1 MSDSPLLE
9 SLELVDVIE
18 SNDQTTDNDEMVQLW
33 ALPEAAFHKAT
44 SSVQP
49 NVGTFDSTGTR
60 PYSGAKALIWFFRA
74 FPEIF
79 EQCDIIELG
88 AGIGACGLLLAQQQ
102 RQQRQQK
109 KGKIVITDGEPVAV
123 EISKRNKK
131 FLSETEHS
139 NRDDF
144 SSLVTCC
151 PLRWSENAEEVREQ
165 LASYSENNTLKF
177 KHVLGSDLLYYK
189 TDPKALIATAV
200 HLLDDKGPEDGA
212 IFLPAL
218 IRCETLG
225 QEVVDLAHE
234 YELEVDTLKIKKF
247 VPKQYLE
254 SIPGWYNLDF
264 LILTRKGK
272 PLQRELN
279 EAMTKAKKCP
289 FDPDASSSDEES
301 SDED

>member
-1 MSDSPLLE
+1 MLDSPLLDN
-9 SLELVDVIE
+9 LELVDVIE
-18 SNDQTTDNDEMVQLW
+18 SNDQTDHGEMIQLW
-33 ALPEAAFHKAT
+33 ALPEVAFHKAT
-44 SSVQP
+44 SSTQP
-49 NVGTFDSTGTR
+49 NSESFDGTGTR

-79 EQCDIIELG
+79 EHCDIIELG

-102 RQQRQQK
+102 QPK

-123 EISKRNKK
+123 EISKRNQK
-131 FLSETEHS
+131 LVSEKEHS
-139 NRDDF
+139 TNDDF
-144 SSLVTCC
+144 SSFVTCC
-151 PLRWSENAEEVREQ
+151 PLRWSENAEEIKEQ
-165 LASYSENNTLKF
+165 LAALSENNTFKF

-200 HLLDDKGPEDGA
+200 HLLDDTGPEDGA

-225 QEVVDLAHE
+225 QEIVDLAHE
-234 YELEVDTLKIKKF
+234 YELEVDTLKIRRF

-272 PLQRELN
+272 PLQRELK
-279 EAMTKAKKCP
+279 EAMTKAQTCP